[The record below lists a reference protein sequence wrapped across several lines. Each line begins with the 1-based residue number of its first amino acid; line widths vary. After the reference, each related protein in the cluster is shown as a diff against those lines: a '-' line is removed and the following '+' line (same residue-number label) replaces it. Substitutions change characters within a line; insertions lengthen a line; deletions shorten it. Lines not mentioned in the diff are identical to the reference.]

1 MRNDGLFHKTFR
13 NRRRRRRHQRRGMQQ
28 SVLFVLIMAPVFFLI
43 LAMGASVFGLRMVSA
58 FQDDLP
64 SLDQQKSVELAQT
77 SSILAADGTL
87 LAYLHGVENR
97 TVIGGDRIPEV
108 IKNALVAV
116 EDRRFYEHHGV
127 DWEGVARALARNLE
141 AGEIVQG
148 ASSITQ
154 QLVGNL
160 YLDRTDTSFSRKFH
174 EMSLALQLEEK
185 MSKEGILEYYLNTV
199 YFGSNAY
206 GVQAAARTYFDKDP
220 AELNLSE
227 SALLAGLPQAPS
239 EYSPRNNPEIAKQ
252 RRDHVLLSMYG
263 TGYITLE
270 EYSSAVKQPVELAP
284 YSPYTKVQEPYV
296 VAYVRRQLIQMF
308 GEDMVF
314 KGGLTVETT
323 VEPKYQQMAA
333 ESISSILDREDDPS
347 AALVAIET
355 RTGQIKDMVSGPDY
369 DKSKFNLAAQGI
381 RQPGSAFKTFVLTA
395 AIEMGIN
402 PYTTYYE
409 SQPVELPLPN
419 QTKPW
424 KVRTFGHSYYGPST
438 ITTATLRSDN
448 TVFAQ
453 LAYDVTPARIVD
465 VAQRMGITS
474 TLKPYPAIALGGLTY
489 GVSPL
494 EMASAYGTL
503 ANSGRHRLP
512 RVILRVRN
520 AEGELIYEM
529 DNRET
534 QAISEGVAYEV
545 TRILERNVIAGT
557 GTRSR
562 LDRPSA
568 GKTGTTQ
575 KYWDA
580 WFCGYVPQVS
590 TAVWVGHPEAQIAMY
605 DVHGRRV
612 TGGSFPAMIWQDF
625 MQKMTADYPVENF
638 QAPSVQVSY
647 IKDYRGRYGAV
658 TTTSTSSTT
667 TTSELPS
674 TTHPPQRTTT
684 TGPPSTQP
692 TTTMN
697 TTTTL
702 NPPSTGPPS
711 TQPTTTMN
719 TTTTLNPPST
729 GPPST
734 QPTTTMN
741 TTSQHRATLYS
752 PAQHSPAPVLGL
764 VTIAVTG
771 TRDDGPEGLLA
782 LVGPGR

>member
-227 SALLAGLPQAPS
+227 SALLAGRP
-239 EYSPRNNPEIAKQ
+239 
-252 RRDHVLLSMYG
+252 
-263 TGYITLE
+263 
-270 EYSSAVKQPVELAP
+270 
-284 YSPYTKVQEPYV
+284 
-296 VAYVRRQLIQMF
+296 QLIQMF

-355 RTGQIKDMVSGPDY
+355 RTGHIKAMVSGSDY

-409 SQPVELPLPN
+409 SQLVELPLPN

-474 TLKPYPAIALGGLTY
+474 VINPHPSIALGGLTY

-590 TAVWVGHPEAQIAMY
+590 TAVWVGHPKAQIAMY
-605 DVHGRRV
+605 NVHGRRV

-647 IKDYRGRYGAV
+647 IKDYRGIYGGV

-684 TGPPSTQP
+684 TGPPTTQP

-702 NPPSTGPPS
+702 NPPSTGPPT
-711 TQPTTTMN
+711 TQPTTT
-719 TTTTLNPPST
+719 TITLPST

-734 QPTTTMN
+734 HPPST
-741 TTSQHRATLYS
+741 
-752 PAQHSPAPVLGL
+752 
-764 VTIAVTG
+764 
-771 TRDDGPEGLLA
+771 A
-782 LVGPGR
+782 LPPSSD

>member
-1 MRNDGLFHKTFR
+1 MRNNGLFHKTFR

-77 SSILAADGTL
+77 SSILVADGTL

-185 MSKEGILEYYLNTV
+185 MSKEGILEYHLNTV

-355 RTGQIKDMVSGPDY
+355 RTGHIKAMVSGSDY

-453 LAYDVTPARIVD
+453 L
-465 VAQRMGITS
+465 
-474 TLKPYPAIALGGLTY
+474 
-489 GVSPL
+489 
-494 EMASAYGTL
+494 ASAYGTL

-590 TAVWVGHPEAQIAMY
+590 TAVWVGHPKAQIAMY
-605 DVHGRRV
+605 NVHGRRV

-647 IKDYRGRYGAV
+647 IKDYRGIYGGV

-764 VTIAVTG
+764 VTICLLY

-782 LVGPGR
+782 LVGPGSQDLVSGF

>member
-1 MRNDGLFHKTFR
+1 MRNNGLFHKTFR

-64 SLDQQKSVELAQT
+64 SLDQQKSVELSDS

-97 TVIGGDRIPEV
+97 TVIGGDRIPDV

-185 MSKEGILEYYLNTV
+185 MSKEGILEYHLNTV

-314 KGGLTVETT
+314 KGGLTVENT
-323 VEPKYQQMAA
+323 VEPKYQHLAA
-333 ESISSILDREDDPS
+333 E
-347 AALVAIET
+347 A
-355 RTGQIKDMVSGPDY
+355 
-369 DKSKFNLAAQGI
+369 I

-453 LAYDVTPARIVD
+453 LAYAVTPARIVD

-489 GVSPL
+489 GVTPL
-494 EMASAYGTL
+494 EMASADGTL

-590 TAVWVGHPEAQIAMY
+590 TAV
-605 DVHGRRV
+605 
-612 TGGSFPAMIWQDF
+612 
-625 MQKMTADYPVENF
+625 
-638 QAPSVQVSY
+638 
-647 IKDYRGRYGAV
+647 
-658 TTTSTSSTT
+658 
-667 TTSELPS
+667 
-674 TTHPPQRTTT
+674 
-684 TGPPSTQP
+684 
-692 TTTMN
+692 
-697 TTTTL
+697 
-702 NPPSTGPPS
+702 
-711 TQPTTTMN
+711 
-719 TTTTLNPPST
+719 
-729 GPPST
+729 
-734 QPTTTMN
+734 
-741 TTSQHRATLYS
+741 
-752 PAQHSPAPVLGL
+752 
-764 VTIAVTG
+764 
-771 TRDDGPEGLLA
+771 
-782 LVGPGR
+782 